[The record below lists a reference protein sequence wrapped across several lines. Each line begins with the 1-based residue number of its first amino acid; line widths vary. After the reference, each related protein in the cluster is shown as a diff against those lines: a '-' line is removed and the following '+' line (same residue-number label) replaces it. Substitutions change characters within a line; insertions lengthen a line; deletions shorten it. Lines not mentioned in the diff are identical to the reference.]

1 METDRFRSVSQRFPL
16 QPLHGFRGFR
26 NLRNTPLHLSACLF
40 LPTLHLNPPAP
51 GSACGKSRAEA
62 FPRCF
67 AATHIL
73 NHKGTG
79 QVPLRIPTVRAPAT
93 PWLSWLPQPP
103 EHSAAPLRLPRPTQT
118 ASTPS
123 LIRLRRPSE
132 ESGWLCRVCHSTA
145 SRGAFHSKPRI
156 RQFCRRESSFRSV
169 QFLNCGVTSLAPPQT
184 P

>member
-1 METDRFRSVSQRFPL
+1 MSQANKIRSPPACSPFSPL
-16 QPLHGFRGFR
+16 SPKESGII
-26 NLRNTPLHLSACLF
+26 
-40 LPTLHLNPPAP
+40 PTLLRSAYLINP
-51 GSACGKSRAEA
+51 
-62 FPRCF
+62 
-67 AATHIL
+67 
-73 NHKGTG
+73 KGTG
-79 QVPLRIPTVRAPAT
+79 QVPLRIPTVPAPAT

-103 EHSAAPLRLPRPTQT
+103 EHSAAPLRLPLITPV
-118 ASTPS
+118 ALTPS

-156 RQFCRRESSFRSV
+156 RQFCRRESSFCSV